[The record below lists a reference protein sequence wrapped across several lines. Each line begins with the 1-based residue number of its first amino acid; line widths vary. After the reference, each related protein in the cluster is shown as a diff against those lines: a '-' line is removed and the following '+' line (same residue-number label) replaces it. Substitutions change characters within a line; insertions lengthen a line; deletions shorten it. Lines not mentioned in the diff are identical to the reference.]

1 MRRPIIAYAIVVL
14 CIVTLAL
21 LALPTAG
28 EAAPQETPELPTAP
42 AGSTAVTPT
51 PDQGAAGLWSKRIIQ
66 TGAAPDDAAGKE
78 KSVTAKVP
86 ATPTAPNE
94 TEAVE
99 PEETPTPTI
108 SKEKNVTK
116 SKPALVTWGI
126 TPDQNATETG
136 EPATETA
143 TAIEGTDADGTE
155 ETPTSNATP
164 EQTAMKNASADNG
177 ETALT
182 SNTTVGE
189 STTVTPTATE
199 EEEDEEEES
208 DDGGTEATPTMEKD
222 VPPRPGATLARSHQS
237 HHRPLVL
244 STHQVVSP
252 KTTYTPGENRTTVA
266 PATVVPRDGLIVS
279 GVGVLLDRTPEDVA
293 LTRSGVEIANLDWL
307 LDTAMHLGGRH
318 PRVALEGETFT
329 VTVTVEARNVT
340 LAGEDPAY
348 VVLVPPPGETG
359 VYEIT
364 RTSEPGELRDGERA
378 VWEFSVL
385 TRTGRLTLEDLTLNE
400 ERQITNLTTNPE
412 FFSFRAYALAGD
424 QEHPSVGL
432 SDPVIAIRPAGDGDV
447 AGESP
452 LPALYTLV
460 GIHNSTLLPSET
472 IPGAW
477 MRDIGH
483 DQIVTEAAGHLDAL
497 KSLGRDELTTL
508 YAEEE
513 MDGTEA
519 PAAASSPLDLVVEFF
534 SDLLGWLSG
543 EA

>member
-1 MRRPIIAYAIVVL
+1 ML
-14 CIVTLAL
+14 CIVTLTL

-143 TAIEGTDADGTE
+143 TAIEGTDDDGTE

-164 EQTAMKNASADNG
+164 EQTVMKNASTDNG

-199 EEEDEEEES
+199 EEEDEGTD

-222 VPPRPGATLARSHQS
+222 VPPRPGATLARSHKS

-293 LTRSGVEIANLDWL
+293 LTRNGVEIANLDWL

>member
-1 MRRPIIAYAIVVL
+1 MGLRRPILAYAIVML

-21 LALPTAG
+21 LAL
-28 EAAPQETPELPTAP
+28 
-42 AGSTAVTPT
+42 TAV
-51 PDQGAAGLWSKRIIQ
+51 G
-66 TGAAPDDAAGKE
+66 GAAPDEAAGKE
-78 KSVTAKVP
+78 KSVSVKVP
-86 ATPTAPNE
+86 VTSVTPNE
-94 TEAVE
+94 TETVE
-99 PEETPTPTI
+99 SEETISKGKTVNESTPSLVVDGGVTETTAPLETSTPTPDHTV
-108 SKEKNVTK
+108 SPNVGSWTG
-116 SKPALVTWGI
+116 T
-126 TPDQNATETG
+126 ATEDDNTG
-136 EPATETA
+136 EAA
-143 TAIEGTDADGTE
+143 
-155 ETPTSNATP
+155 PTSNTTTTQ
-164 EQTAMKNASADNG
+164 ELTAMKNASTDNG
-177 ETALT
+177 GTALTSNTT

-199 EEEDEEEES
+199 EEEDEETD
-208 DDGGTEATPTMEKD
+208 DDGGTEATPTLEKD
-222 VPPRPGATLARSHQS
+222 APPRPGATLAKSHQS

-252 KTTYTPGENRTTVA
+252 GTTYIPGENRLTVA
-266 PATVVPRDGLIVS
+266 PAAVVPRDGLIVS

-293 LTRSGVEIANLDWL
+293 LTRNGVEIANLDWL
-307 LDTAMHLGGRH
+307 LNTAMHLGGRH

-340 LAGEDPAY
+340 LTGEDPAY
-348 VVLVPPPGETG
+348 IVLVPPPGETG

-378 VWEFSVL
+378 VWEFSVF

-412 FFSFRAYALAGD
+412 FFSFRAYALASD

-432 SDPVIAIRPAGDGDV
+432 SDPVIAIRPAGNGDV
-447 AGESP
+447 AEESS
-452 LPALYTLV
+452 LPALYTIV

-497 KSLGRDELTTL
+497 KSLGRDELTAL
-508 YAEEE
+508 YTEEE
-513 MDGTEA
+513 MDGTGA
-519 PAAASSPLDLVVEFF
+519 PAAASSPLEMIVGFF
-534 SDLLGWLSG
+534 GSLFGWLSG